1 MSTEATEDFM
11 GLLEKLIYLPSENVI
26 ALFKAIGGK
35 EYTGLRR
42 IFVHLRGA
50 EMGA

>member
-1 MSTEATEDFM
+1 MVE
-11 GLLEKLIYLPSENVI
+11 V
-26 ALFKAIGGK
+26 KAIAGK
-35 EYTGLRR
+35 EYPRLRR

>member
-1 MSTEATEDFM
+1 MSIIFIVETLTDRKVTLSFSSRQ
-11 GLLEKLIYLPSENVI
+11 L
-26 ALFKAIGGK
+26 KAIGGK

>member
-1 MSTEATEDFM
+1 MTP
-11 GLLEKLIYLPSENVI
+11 GEKSGGD
-26 ALFKAIGGK
+26 LFKAIAGK

-42 IFVHLRGA
+42 IFEHLRDA